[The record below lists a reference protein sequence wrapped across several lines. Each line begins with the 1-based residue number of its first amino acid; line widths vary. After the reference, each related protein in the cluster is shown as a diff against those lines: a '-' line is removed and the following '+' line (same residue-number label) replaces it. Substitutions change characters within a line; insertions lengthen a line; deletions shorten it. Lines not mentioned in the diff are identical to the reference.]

1 MILTPRFL
9 INRPSSEW
17 RLPIASRT
25 GSPLRELMVTLDPV
39 AQAIGAASLE
49 ATILQ
54 ALRHIHSR
62 LVRAVS

>member
-1 MILTPRFL
+1 
-9 INRPSSEW
+9 
-17 RLPIASRT
+17 
-25 GSPLRELMVTLDPV
+25 MVTLDPV

-49 ATILQ
+49 ATILP